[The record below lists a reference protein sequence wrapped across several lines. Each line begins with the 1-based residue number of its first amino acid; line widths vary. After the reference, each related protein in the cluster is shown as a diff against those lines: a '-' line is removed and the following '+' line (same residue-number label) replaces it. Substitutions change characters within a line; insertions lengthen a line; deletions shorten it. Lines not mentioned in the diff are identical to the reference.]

1 MKKCPFCA
9 EKIQDEAI
17 VCRYCG
23 RDLPQPESIPH
34 EEISST
40 SGNKTTKKCIYCG
53 KEIDTTSVYCR
64 YCKKSQ
70 FKIEDENK
78 PKKNN
83 LAIIVVAIFIGIVL
97 LGSLITNSRQNN
109 ENTNHLNDQT
119 YLSSNEHY
127 EYISIAKEYVT
138 NILKTPSTASF
149 PDEVKEKSKWSVS
162 RNTSVVTITSY
173 VDSENSFGAR
183 LRSSFKVQINHNSKE
198 LMCLVFDG
206 ELIYGKCH

>member
-9 EKIQDEAI
+9 EEIQDEAI

-23 RDLPQPESIPH
+23 HDLPQHESIPQ
-34 EEISST
+34 EKT
-40 SGNKTTKKCIYCG
+40 SLASIETTIKNCIYCG
-53 KEIDTTSVYCR
+53 KEIEKTAVYCR

-70 FKIEDENK
+70 YKIQNDNK
-78 PKKNN
+78 SKNNN
-83 LAIIVVAIFIGIVL
+83 LAIIVIAIIIGFVL
-97 LGSLITNSRQNN
+97 LGSFITNTQQKNKKVD
-109 ENTNHLNDQT
+109 HLSDQT

-162 RNTSVVTITSY
+162 RNTSVVTITSF

-198 LMCLVFDG
+198 LMCLDFDG